1 MNVSPDKLLKHL
13 GSAQCLDGKWRCP
26 LHSDGDMCLSAS
38 PGPEV
43 VFSCAHPVCR
53 FRGDAAALVSLA
65 RDIPLS
71 EAVGLFAEGGELED
85 CMLKPLL
92 ASDVE
97 AYFEEADAQTV
108 LKAYL
113 ARCVRALR
121 RQPEKAGVRTGMSL
135 NNLRLLHP
143 EVGLFLDSGVPRC
156 LRELTKPKYRKST
169 FILYPFTMSGEVTRI
184 EVLDPANP
192 SFRYMAVV
200 THPDTGVFGE
210 ASADIGERVLAVE
223 RPEVAAKLWAVH
235 GSGSTR
241 RPPIVAFHGY
251 PLPEAFRNTTRIDL
265 LSTADAPVSTE
276 FLLETL
282 SAPEIKAGRAPEIRA
297 VDWRSSVDSLRYDD
311 ISDFKAT
318 KARYNDLQYMVA
330 KRFASMVSDGKGA
343 EVLSVLDSVQ
353 VPMVVRNLIKSTAET
368 QLAIRGGFG
377 GNSEPA
383 EKLTELL
390 GSSDCGEPSNVALAN
405 GRTLHC
411 GPDGVF
417 AVKMNGVR
425 EPMAN
430 VGLSV
435 DSRRMSGDDEMFE
448 CTVTAR
454 GGFPAVSVRM
464 AWKDLVA
471 DRMRSVV
478 QKAYS
483 ELGLSP
489 YVAFYT
495 VAGFAWRDVVS
506 KLAENCRVE
515 KSEPVELGKP
525 VKCGSLKLKP
535 IKEGE

>member
-1 MNVSPDKLLKHL
+1 MSDKLLKHL
-13 GSAQCLDGKWRCP
+13 GSRQCIDGKWKCP
-26 LHSDGDMCLSAS
+26 LHPDGDMCLSAS
-38 PGPEV
+38 SGPEV
-43 VFSCAHPVCR
+43 VFSCSHPVCR
-53 FRGDAAALVSLA
+53 FRGDAAALVSLS

-71 EAVGLFAEGGELED
+71 EAVNLFMEGGELED
-85 CMLKPLL
+85 CMSKPLL

-97 AYFEEADAQTV
+97 AYFETADSQTV

-121 RQPEKAGVRTGMSL
+121 RQPEKAAIRTGMSVA
-135 NNLRLLHP
+135 NLRLLHP
-143 EVGLFLDSGVPRC
+143 DAGLFLDTDVPRC

-169 FILYPFTMSGEVTRI
+169 LILYPCTMSGEVTRI

-192 SFRYMAVV
+192 NFRYMAVV

-210 ASADIGERVLAVE
+210 ASADICDRVLAVE
-223 RPEVAAKLWAVH
+223 RPEVASRLWATYA
-235 GSGSTR
+235 SGSTR
-241 RPPIVAFHGY
+241 RPPIVAFRGY
-251 PLPEAFRNTTRIDL
+251 PLPERFRNVTRIDL
-265 LSTADAPVSTE
+265 LSTADAPISTE

-282 SAPEIKAGRAPEIRA
+282 SAPEIKAGQTPEIRV
-297 VDWRSSVDSLRYDD
+297 VDWRSGTDAIRYED
-311 ISDFKAT
+311 ITDFKAT
-318 KARYNDLQYMVA
+318 KARYNDIQYLVA
-330 KRFASMVSDGKGA
+330 KRFAAMVSDDKGA
-343 EVLSVLDSVQ
+343 EVLSMLDAGQ

-368 QLAIRGGFG
+368 QLTIRGGFG

-383 EKLTELL
+383 EKLSELL

-417 AVKMNGVR
+417 AVKMNGTR

-435 DSRRMSGDDEMFE
+435 DSRRMSGDDEVFE
-448 CTVTAR
+448 CTVAAR
-454 GGFPAVSVRM
+454 GGFPAVPVRLS
-464 AWKDLVA
+464 WRDLSA

-478 QKAYS
+478 QRAYA

-489 YVAFYT
+489 YIAFYT
-495 VAGFAWRDVVS
+495 ITGFAWRDVVS

-515 KSEPVELGKP
+515 KPEPVELGKP
-525 VKCGSLKLKP
+525 IEGGSVRIGPLKERK
-535 IKEGE
+535 